1 MGSTVQLRSGEERA
15 RRSIWLRC
23 RHCEDILSPSN
34 VSRAYDSHQSA
45 CRALKRQKVQQ
56 AFFPKAAQTEK
67 AIEALA
73 MFFYTTET
81 PFHKVGSEFLQQAFM
96 LLGCKI
102 PARRELAGKY
112 LEAAYQ
118 LVKARVDKELHV
130 AVGATALLMALA
142 TDGWRKRA
150 AALGAPLVNAMLL
163 MPNIQM
169 LNVKRIKRCI
179 PCIHT
184 VYILLYV

>member
-1 MGSTVQLRSGEERA
+1 M
-15 RRSIWLRC
+15 
-23 RHCEDILSPSN
+23 
-34 VSRAYDSHQSA
+34 
-45 CRALKRQKVQQ
+45 
-56 AFFPKAAQTEK
+56 
-67 AIEALA
+67 
-73 MFFYTTET
+73 
-81 PFHKVGSEFLQQAFM
+81 GSEFLQQAFM

-150 AALGAPLVNAMLL
+150 AAQGAPLVNAMLL

-184 VYILLYV
+184 VYILLYVYIMMEKRFNQTSQQRVRGPPGLQPKQRYQH